1 MSGNQL
7 SVGNYMVVSYN
18 WIPVFKIYQCYVPS
32 ITFRLLFIILTYFVL
47 TETYI
52 SLDI

>member
-18 WIPVFKIYQCYVPS
+18 WIPVFKIYQCCVPS
-32 ITFRLLFIILTYFVL
+32 INLLALLVYKKKFLNIKIA
-47 TETYI
+47 
-52 SLDI
+52 